1 MSLTGTCCS
10 VGNLKLASTAR
21 VGDTLFVATA
31 KGGVREV
38 TVTTIT
44 MVRRAGVYNVHTLG
58 GNIVVNGVVAS
69 HYTTESTWSATSRS
83 LSPIW

>member
-1 MSLTGTCCS
+1 MRTGTCCS

-21 VGDTLFVATA
+21 VGDTLFVTVGKA
-31 KGGVREV
+31 GVREV
-38 TVTTIT
+38 TIT
-44 MVRRAGVYNVHTLG
+44 AIATVRRTGVYNVHTLG

-69 HYTTESTWSATSRS
+69 HYTTESTWSASSRS